1 MVKIIQYGTFYRIH
15 IDGVEEYW
23 STFAPN
29 ITHFIFFSI
38 KADYFGAK
46 EDIIKDFR
54 SIL

>member
-1 MVKIIQYGTFYRIH
+1 MVKIVNDGTSYRIY
-15 IDGVEEYW
+15 IDGVENCW
-23 STFAPN
+23 CTFAPN